1 MVVHEMTTEE
11 CREVLRRATVG
22 RLACSHGAYPYVVPI
37 SIDFDGAHIYSY
49 ATVGQKIHWMR
60 DNPNV
65 CVQVD
70 EIVDRFHWTS
80 VIAFGQYEELPATP
94 EHTPAREWARALF
107 EGRPEW
113 WQPGAAKAG
122 DVEHHESL
130 VYRVVVDLMT
140 GRRAD
145 RPK

>member
-1 MVVHEMTTEE
+1 MVVHEMTADE
-11 CREVLRRATVG
+11 CRAVLRRASVA
-22 RLACSHGAYPYVVPI
+22 RLACCHGPFPYVVPI
-37 SIDFDGAHIYSY
+37 SIDFDGAHVYSY
-49 ATVGQKIHWMR
+49 ATVGQKVHWMR

-80 VIAFGQYEELPATP
+80 VLAFGRYEELPATA
-94 EHTPAREWARALF
+94 EHAAARERARAMF

-130 VYRVVVDLMT
+130 VYRIVVDQLT
-140 GRRAD
+140 GRRAA